1 VKLLKRCPV
10 CEQKGPVL
18 EAEIT
23 RMAGSE
29 GKGCANLMRG
39 LMAEE
44 FQKAEQKM
52 KGK

>member
-1 VKLLKRCPV
+1 M
-10 CEQKGPVL
+10 CENEGVVL
-18 EAEIT
+18 EADIT

-44 FQKAEQKM
+44 FNKVERKR
-52 KGK
+52 KGS